1 MFTKW
6 YLFLNKNA
14 SPLIDKVRALLLKRG
29 DFFGEKILLRVIL
42 LSLVSPILVVLISTA
57 FFYQQNC
64 LNEKMIDL
72 EKKVKS
78 LVNIRKLEGKFIKKF
93 ISSDVN
99 FLEHYV
105 STLPLLKEDVE
116 LIEKIGKQVNYQP
129 LQERLNFLESGKNQI
144 EFKSQ
149 SFKKSNLYNE
159 TEWKMDHP
167 VEVSVKDILQ
177 VVSLVEGVKMYQFIP
192 NLLRPQLI
200 IKKLS
205 LKAKSSGNGES
216 FFLDLEILQRNA
228 NEKN

>member
-1 MFTKW
+1 
-6 YLFLNKNA
+6 
-14 SPLIDKVRALLLKRG
+14 
-29 DFFGEKILLRVIL
+29 
-42 LSLVSPILVVLISTA
+42 
-57 FFYQQNC
+57 
-64 LNEKMIDL
+64 MIDL

-129 LQERLNFLESGKNQI
+129 LQARLNFLESGKNQI

-205 LKAKSSGNGES
+205 QI
-216 FFLDLEILQRNA
+216 LETVRQEHYVN
-228 NEKN
+228 